1 MEALEGGS
9 LVCEG
14 GHGGL
19 AGKMLL
25 EITAGDPVQLVV
37 WFYNT
42 VNAKL

>member
-25 EITAGDPVQLVV
+25 EVTAGHLVQLVV

-42 VNAKL
+42 VNARL